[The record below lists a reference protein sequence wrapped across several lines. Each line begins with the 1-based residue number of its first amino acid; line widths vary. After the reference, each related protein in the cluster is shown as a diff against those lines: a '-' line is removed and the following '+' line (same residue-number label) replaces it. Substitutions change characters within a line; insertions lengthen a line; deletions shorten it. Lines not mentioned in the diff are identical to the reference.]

1 MAPPDGPKSKQ
12 LLKTFLTLRRGA
24 SCSGNESVPFPS
36 SSLSLFQA
44 LEIDGLV
51 DIDPSDSQNLANF
64 RTTQPDQPALV
75 RMRLGSSLAND

>member
-1 MAPPDGPKSKQ
+1 VAPPDGPKCKQ
-12 LLKTFLTLRRGA
+12 LQKTFLTLRRGA

-44 LEIDGLV
+44 LEIDDLV

-64 RTTQPDQPALV
+64 RTTPLDQPAPV
-75 RMRLGSSLAND
+75 RMQLGSSLAND

>member
-1 MAPPDGPKSKQ
+1 MAPPDGPKCKQ
-12 LLKTFLTLRRGA
+12 LQKTFLTLRRGA
-24 SCSGNESVPFPS
+24 SCSGNELVPFPS

-64 RTTQPDQPALV
+64 RTTPLDQPAPV
-75 RMRLGSSLAND
+75 RMQLGSSLAND